1 MLDAHTGAMSFRT
14 APSVQ
19 HRIGWMRRPSLSKM
33 HDVEAA
39 TIVDLDASV
48 FVQSVLLVEAQAG
61 AMETT
66 VSSRLE
72 HGGSFV
78 LL

>member
-1 MLDAHTGAMSFRT
+1 MLR
-14 APSVQ
+14 VL
-19 HRIGWMRRPSLSKM
+19 LSM
-33 HDVEAA
+33 
-39 TIVDLDASV
+39 
-48 FVQSVLLVEAQAG
+48 LLVEGQAD